1 MNNNSRFPAW
11 LIVLAG
17 TQFGALFVFMNFS
30 GALPLLQN
38 EWQLTNGQAGA
49 IQSAGQVGYLLAV
62 LALSSLTDYIKSKN
76 IIVWGAIWA
85 AVWNLGFVRF
95 AHDTNSAILLRAL
108 IGFGIAGI
116 YTPGINMISQQIHS
130 SKRGGAMGF
139 FVASF
144 TLGTAAS
151 IAIGGNLSATLG
163 WKTAFSITSI
173 GPIIGALVS
182 WKYLPNEQYAST
194 QRKTSYSMAKV
205 LKNRGVLLVILLYM
219 AHTWEVFGLRNWMTA
234 YLTTARTNAGYSLSE
249 ATITGSSLAGIA
261 TVIAA
266 FATAS
271 IAAISDRVSRT
282 KTIIIVLLLGFIF
295 VFGLGFTLE
304 FPWIIVVL
312 VTIFAAFLSNAD
324 SAVISTTLTEVVPPG
339 YLGRTL
345 AIYSFLGFLAGS
357 ISPYIFGKTLDTAI
371 ALGLGNDI
379 SSGIPWRWAFLTLA
393 AGSLIGLVSAQ
404 LLHHRKYSEILI
416 REGK

>member
-1 MNNNSRFPAW
+1 MNNNRFFPAW

-62 LALSSLTDYIKSKN
+62 LALSSLTDYIKPKHL
-76 IIVWGAIWA
+76 IVWGAIWA

-95 AHDTNSAILLRAL
+95 AHDANSALLLRVL

-116 YTPGINMISQQIHS
+116 YTPGINMISQQIHT

-151 IAIGGNLSATLG
+151 IAIGGNLSAALG
-163 WKTAFSITSI
+163 WQTAFSLASI

-182 WKYLPNEQYAST
+182 WKYLPNEQAAPI
-194 QRKTSYSMAKV
+194 KKDTSYSMAKV
-205 LKNRGVLLVILLYM
+205 LQNRDVLLVIFLYM
-219 AHTWEVFGLRNWMTA
+219 AHAWEVLGLRNWMSA
-234 YLTTARTNAGYSLSE
+234 YLTAVRTNAGYSLNE
-249 ATITGSSLAGIA
+249 ATMTGSSFAGIA
-261 TVIAA
+261 TVVAA

-271 IAAISDRVSRT
+271 IASISDRVSRT
-282 KTIIIVLLLGFIF
+282 KTIIIVLLLGFVF
-295 VFGLGFTLE
+295 VFGMGFTLE
-304 FPWIIVVL
+304 SPWIIVVL
-312 VTIFAAFLSNAD
+312 VTIIAAFLSNAD
-324 SAVISTTLTEVVPPG
+324 SAVISTTLTEVVPSG

-371 ALGLGNDI
+371 AFGFGKDI
-379 SSGIPWRWAFLTLA
+379 SASQPWRWAFFTLA
-393 AGSLIGLVSAQ
+393 IGSLIGLISAQ
-404 LLHHRKYSEILI
+404 LLHRRKYPEIPI
-416 REGK
+416 RDGK